1 VQSPSLKRCFRAL
14 KPSPRAQITFVA
26 VSHLYACHHST
37 KLTTLIAVLFPS
49 DKLLDDPQA
58 AVTELQDYDTV
69 EEAIS
74 LTDYGYASDSDLDEE
89 EEEPSTTLLEDSR

>member
-1 VQSPSLKRCFRAL
+1 
-14 KPSPRAQITFVA
+14 
-26 VSHLYACHHST
+26 VSHLHACHHSA

-58 AVTELQDYDTV
+58 AVVELQDYDTV

-74 LTDYGYASDSDLDEE
+74 LSSPHNDLIGDDSEFVVLDETSE
-89 EEEPSTTLLEDSR
+89 KE